1 MKPFKMRFSMFSISV
16 LLLSNTVTGLV
27 SAQDILTST
36 PVTYAIAT
44 ELMKETNITTEY
56 LPPKR
61 YGIERLPNWFATKG
75 TNAVTK
81 AGEQATVAITMRS
94 VWHDDPTYLFA
105 RQGNIRLIEIDA
117 SQAITPRA
125 QGVAALTLDSGSLSK
140 YAWLNPTNLIRM
152 SAIVADDLKRV
163 WPDHQRVIDTNL
175 QAMTLNVRAL
185 INAQQDAIFDN
196 DIDSVILLSEAL
208 EDFASGN
215 QLYVV
220 DRQYAAELEWS
231 DEQKQS
237 LKDQFIKDETL
248 WLMTARKP
256 SQTLLA
262 LVPEN
267 RILVV
272 DSIDRWG
279 SKGIQTDNPLQR
291 WGLKI

>member
-1 MKPFKMRFSMFSISV
+1 MRFSMFSISV

-44 ELMKETNITTEY
+44 ELMKETSITTEY

-75 TNAVTK
+75 TNAVAK

-105 RQGNIRLIEIDA
+105 RQGNIGLIEIDA

-140 YAWLNPTNLIRM
+140 YVWLNPTNLIRM

-163 WPDHQRVIDTNL
+163 WPQHQRVIDTNL

-185 INAQQDAIFDN
+185 ISAQQDAIF

-279 SKGIQTDNPLQR
+279 SKGIQTDNPLLR
-291 WGLKI
+291 WGLKL

>member
-44 ELMKETNITTEY
+44 ELMKETSITTEY

-75 TNAVTK
+75 TNAVAK

-105 RQGNIRLIEIDA
+105 RQGNIGLIEIDA

-140 YAWLNPTNLIRM
+140 YVWLNPTNLIRM

-163 WPDHQRVIDTNL
+163 WPQHQRVIDTNL

-185 INAQQDAIFDN
+185 ISAQQDAIF

-279 SKGIQTDNPLQR
+279 SKGIQTDNPLLR
-291 WGLKI
+291 WGLKL